1 METSSNIVALSDT
14 KTSDRAIVTGGLFK
28 GLEDVQNYL
37 PSNFTAQELNGRIV
51 IFGVPNA
58 GWTLEDYVIPR
69 LSSGLIAA
77 VKFDS
82 AVDIAKGFFAD
93 ASSAVR
99 ADIPAAAKYLRF
111 FKAAANVAT
120 LIGLEAPTD
129 AEIERGMTEWN
140 GIAPAR
146 KGLWKPIQKPR
157 GDAGDLMKFWHE
169 WHAGRSGGSL
179 WGVMGRQSKESD
191 RWDSLVQV
199 SRSLGG
205 GKTSLA
211 ASRWADAL
219 GGAK

>member
-14 KTSDRAIVTGGLFK
+14 QTSDRAIVTGGLFK

-37 PSNFTAQELNGRIV
+37 PSNFAAQELNGRIV
-51 IFGVPNA
+51 VFGAPNA

-69 LSSGLIAA
+69 LSSGLISV

-82 AVDIAKGFFAD
+82 AVDIAKGFFKD
-93 ASSAVR
+93 AQAAVR

-111 FKAAANVAT
+111 FRAAADVAT
-120 LIGLEAPTD
+120 LLGFEAPTD

-140 GIAPAR
+140 GIAPAK
-146 KGLWKPIQKPR
+146 KGLWKPIQRPR

-199 SRSLGG
+199 ARSLGG

-219 GGAK
+219 GGVK

>member
-14 KTSDRAIVTGGLFK
+14 QTSDRAIVTGGLFK
-28 GLEDVQNYL
+28 CLEDVQNYL
-37 PSNFTAQELNGRIV
+37 PSNFAAQELNGRIV

-69 LSSGLIAA
+69 LSSGVISA

-82 AVDIAKGFFAD
+82 AVDIAKGFFRD
-93 ASSAVR
+93 AQAAVR

-111 FKAAANVAT
+111 FRAAADVAA
-120 LIGLEAPTD
+120 LIGFEAPTD

-140 GIAPAR
+140 GIAPAK

-169 WHAGRSGGSL
+169 WHGSLSGSL
-179 WGVMGRQSKESD
+179 WGVMSRRGKESD

-199 SRSLGG
+199 ARSLGG